1 MNSQVSDLQFEVCL
15 SSTGSKWVAIWI
27 VLDGTAFPES
37 GWTDF
42 PLIVLRWWVEA
53 ALEHSRVDVVEWRFM
68 DGPFWI
74 ELSRLGANNVR
85 LKRQTKAGPQTVQ
98 VGTIDVFCIAGQLV
112 RAIRQIDASRG
123 EGTVSC
129 VEIDALLTA
138 SRGLEALAPPGREFM
153 DPQVS

>member
-15 SSTGSKWVAIWI
+15 GSTGSKWAAIWI

-42 PLIVLRWWVEA
+42 PLTVLRWWVEA
-53 ALEHSRVDVVEWRFM
+53 ALELLHNRVGVVEWRFM

-74 ELSRLGANNVR
+74 EISKLGANNVR

-98 VGTIDVFCIAGQLV
+98 VGTVDVFCMAGQLV
-112 RAIRQIDASRG
+112 RAIRQIGASRG
-123 EGTVSC
+123 EGRVSC
-129 VEIDALLTA
+129 VEIDALLA
-138 SRGLEALAPPGREFM
+138 DSRRLEALAPPDLGNLR
-153 DPQVS
+153 